1 MDVLRSSKKY
11 RGRNADTNSAL
22 DIVPESGRK
31 IGDVTRFAP
40 DYTFYLNLLFTLIAV
55 AMIWLHRRYTKEPGH
70 MQHDMA
76 GDSKT
81 KRVIAMAAAVI
92 LISGLLVR
100 IVSDI

>member
-1 MDVLRSSKKY
+1 MWMYFDHRRSTGAETRTQTQRSTSY
-11 RGRNADTNSAL
+11 R
-22 DIVPESGRK
+22 
-31 IGDVTRFAP
+31 RFAP